1 MEESIP
7 GEDFSLAVKDPVSM
21 EEEEVK
27 DDDLA
32 RENPGVEPHC
42 WMWCHRTPM
51 LFSTPYIPCIFTM
64 DDTLNL
70 SFVILTIH

>member
-1 MEESIP
+1 VDPTTSTSNSRRMEESIS

-32 RENPGVEPHC
+32 RENPRGGATLLDVV
-42 WMWCHRTPM
+42 
-51 LFSTPYIPCIFTM
+51 SQ
-64 DDTLNL
+64 DTNAFFNSLYPL
-70 SFVILTIH
+70 HFHHG